1 MITLARLK
9 KPNDLF
15 LSEFLTQRRN
25 KMFYSLRTLKV
36 KFPNKIK
43 AVYTR
48 DGNLFY
54 KLSEAD
60 DFKRVRSPTEI
71 TELER
76 RLSETGE

>member
-1 MITLARLK
+1 
-9 KPNDLF
+9 
-15 LSEFLTQRRN
+15 
-25 KMFYSLRTLKV
+25 MFYSLRSLKV
-36 KFPNKIK
+36 RFPDKMK

-60 DFKRVRSPTEI
+60 DFRRVRYPTEI

-76 RLSETGE
+76 RLSGTEE